1 MKMDRE
7 WQKRFAG
14 FDDVWKRVSDSKE
27 ERPSCPCRA
36 PDTAKLLPKK
46 EKKSAAVRFCPRG

>member
-1 MKMDRE
+1 MDRE
-7 WQKRFAG
+7 WQKRFSG
-14 FDDVWKRVSDSKE
+14 FEEVWKRVTDSKE

-36 PDTAKLLPKK
+36 PDTAKLMTKK

>member
-27 ERPSCPCRA
+27 ERRPCRA
-36 PDTAKLLPKK
+36 PDTAKLMPKK